1 MFLCTDL
8 APSYMPGVTFWALF
22 FTSVFDVFL
31 NKSSH
36 CSFAHRQATIVIF
49 GDQEEVLEES
59 IKVSRYRSEVVGAVK
74 RLQLWLLGLPEG
86 CWSSQRQGTYAVG
99 EYTLKE
105 KKMEEKASLLLL
117 VQDTRS
123 LVKEQEML
131 TCCSGLDITS
141 LARITVLLQLHK
153 CI

>member
-105 KKMEEKASLLLL
+105 KRWRRKQA
-117 VQDTRS
+117 
-123 LVKEQEML
+123 
-131 TCCSGLDITS
+131 CCFLSKIPGAL
-141 LARITVLLQLHK
+141 
-153 CI
+153 